1 MRARTLCLLVLPFAA
16 CTGGD
21 KGQSPTPSAAEPTP
35 SAPTAAAAPTPA
47 AERDGYILYTASMV
61 KQATDDAGVK
71 NNWLASLYRGE
82 QITILETQ
90 GEFTKVRASD
100 GKEGYIKAAA
110 VLDGQGVTAATVL
123 DVVKTFARP
132 DFLAPSK
139 TVIAPGS
146 LLYVVK
152 KSKDDTF
159 AEVNYRGTQT
169 LWLEAGR
176 LNADAKEVAA
186 ARIVSRARSLDE
198 AKDAKSVEQA
208 KQYWDVA
215 KSQFGD
221 TQVVQKAL
229 APAAPTEGAAAEAP
243 TENPAAPTPAAPPP
257 APQGN

>member
-1 MRARTLCLLVLPFAA
+1 MRARTLCLVVLSITA
-16 CTGGD
+16 CTGGN
-21 KGQSPTPSAAEPTP
+21 KGQGPTQSAVEPTP
-35 SAPTAAAAPTPA
+35 STPA
-47 AERDGYILYTASMV
+47 APAPAAEHDGYVLYTASMV

-82 QITILETQ
+82 QVTILETQ
-90 GEFTKVRASD
+90 GDFTKARASD

-123 DVVKTFARP
+123 DEVKTFARP

-169 LWLEAGR
+169 LWVEAGR
-176 LNADAKEVAA
+176 LNADTKEVAA
-186 ARIVSRARSLDE
+186 ARIVSRARALDE
-198 AKDAKSVEQA
+198 AKDAKSTEQA

-229 APAAPTEGAAAEAP
+229 GPAAPADGATPAAPA
-243 TENPAAPTPAAPPP
+243 ENPAAPAPATPTPAAPP
-257 APQGN
+257 GN